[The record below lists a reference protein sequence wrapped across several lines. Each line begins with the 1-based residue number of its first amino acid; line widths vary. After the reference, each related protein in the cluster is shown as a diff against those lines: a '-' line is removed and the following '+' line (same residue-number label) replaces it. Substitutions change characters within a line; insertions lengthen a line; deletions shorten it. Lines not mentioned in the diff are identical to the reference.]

1 MELWAELLTTWIGL
15 LSLFVIVFMIGMM
28 AFLVTM
34 FIRKSKNEPTETNE
48 QDKGGVPGSHRHPSH

>member
-28 AFLVTM
+28 AFLITM
-34 FIRKSKNEPTETNE
+34 FIRKSAKKPDQAEG
-48 QDKGGVPGSHRHPSH
+48 QDKGGIPGSHRHPSH